1 MNGGNKFKFIS
12 MKYINNIAVYA
23 ALIFAVKK
31 MFFDDYLDLGVVDE
45 YYGIVFFILLLVS
58 MSCRIF
64 NKKRNEE

>member
-1 MNGGNKFKFIS
+1 MVATNFKFIS

-23 ALIFAVKK
+23 TLIFAVKK

-45 YYGIVFFILLLVS
+45 YYGIVFFILLLVF

>member
-1 MNGGNKFKFIS
+1 

-23 ALIFAVKK
+23 TLIFAVKK

-45 YYGIVFFILLLVS
+45 YYGIVFFILLLVL

-64 NKKRNEE
+64 NKKRNEEYKLGI

>member
-1 MNGGNKFKFIS
+1 MVATNFKFIS

-23 ALIFAVKK
+23 TLIFAVKK

-45 YYGIVFFILLLVS
+45 YYGIVFFILLLVL

-64 NKKRNEE
+64 NKKRNEK

>member
-1 MNGGNKFKFIS
+1 MVATNFKFIS

-23 ALIFAVKK
+23 TLIFAVKK

-45 YYGIVFFILLLVS
+45 YYGIVFFILLLVL

-64 NKKRNEE
+64 NKKRKEE

>member
-1 MNGGNKFKFIS
+1 MVATNFKFIS
-12 MKYINNIAVYA
+12 MKYINIIAVYA
-23 ALIFAVKK
+23 TLIFAVKK

-45 YYGIVFFILLLVS
+45 YYGIVFFILLLVL

>member
-1 MNGGNKFKFIS
+1 

-23 ALIFAVKK
+23 TLIFAVKK

-45 YYGIVFFILLLVS
+45 YYGIVFFILLLVL

-64 NKKRNEE
+64 NKKRKEE

>member
-1 MNGGNKFKFIS
+1 

-23 ALIFAVKK
+23 TLIFAVKK

-45 YYGIVFFILLLVS
+45 YYGIVFFILLLVL

>member
-1 MNGGNKFKFIS
+1 MVATNFKFIS

-23 ALIFAVKK
+23 TLIFAVKK

-45 YYGIVFFILLLVS
+45 YYGIVFFILLLVL

>member
-1 MNGGNKFKFIS
+1 MATNFKFIS

-23 ALIFAVKK
+23 TLIFAVKK

-45 YYGIVFFILLLVS
+45 YYGIVFFILLLVL

-64 NKKRNEE
+64 NKKKNEK